1 MASSWILFF
10 SYQDGPMHIKLVNNC
25 SEYLLIL
32 FYPTSFWSVF
42 MTLTKAGLLA
52 CFENS
57 NSIYIWRKKGKSGRI
72 CHNKKY
78 TFCTL
83 EYLVYLPQCQM
94 TLLWDD
100 TTNKTK
106 GKCFYPNLR
115 WPLKNKHLLQRKL
128 ILLLISYI

>member
-1 MASSWILFF
+1 VASSWILFF

-57 NSIYIWRKKGKSGRI
+57 NSIYIYIYIYEERKVNQAEFAIIRNI
-72 CHNKKY
+72 L
-78 TFCTL
+78 F
-83 EYLVYLPQCQM
+83 V
-94 TLLWDD
+94 LW
-100 TTNKTK
+100 N
-106 GKCFYPNLR
+106 
-115 WPLKNKHLLQRKL
+115 
-128 ILLLISYI
+128 I